1 MLSGAELFLRS
12 KSCLV
17 FSFGFEMFWKYS
29 FDLMGAQTFWETFL
43 TNAGRGGVLD
53 IGSDPT
59 ERVVQ
64 PR

>member
-1 MLSGAELFLRS
+1 
-12 KSCLV
+12 
-17 FSFGFEMFWKYS
+17 MFWKYS